1 MQPGRGSRDTTVI
14 PAYPTPRVIGED
26 ENQYAENETVEE
38 ENDSGEEENGSGEEE
53 TDSVEVE
60 LDQFKGSDY
69 GDDADF
75 VKYTDQ
81 EVEYG
86 GQGNLE
92 VESENVNQRPTHT
105 GVNLNDEEAG
115 IDLDLGEGESV
126 RPNPPPS
133 DLPNPLWL
141 APHGEV
147 PAAVHGEVPAVAVPA
162 PVVVPLA
169 PVVPAPLV
177 VPLPPVVPAAIV
189 VPVAPTSDEVAHEE
203 IPPFPVG
210 DEDSQLPTIETQVD
224 HLLSVGDS
232 VHKVIDD
239 LNSQV
244 TDVGLHGIESHN
256 TVGEGMMTTSHGVKI
271 SFGQP
276 AKRRKTTSHARKG
289 KEVVDS
295 APPTKPKKQKHLG
308 ITKSWTARA
317 RKYMT
322 RSSTMFRSKGC
333 NTEKDPITIE

>member
-1 MQPGRGSRDTTVI
+1 MQRT
-14 PAYPTPRVIGED
+14 
-26 ENQYAENETVEE
+26 NQQA
-38 ENDSGEEENGSGEEE
+38 
-53 TDSVEVE
+53 
-60 LDQFKGSDY
+60 
-69 GDDADF
+69 
-75 VKYTDQ
+75 
-81 EVEYG
+81 
-86 GQGNLE
+86 
-92 VESENVNQRPTHT
+92 
-105 GVNLNDEEAG
+105 
-115 IDLDLGEGESV
+115 
-126 RPNPPPS
+126 
-133 DLPNPLWL
+133 

-147 PAAVHGEVPAVAVPA
+147 PAAVHGEVPAAAVPA

-169 PVVPAPLV
+169 PVVPAPVV
-177 VPLPPVVPAAIV
+177 VPLALVVPAAIV
-189 VPVAPTSDEVAHEE
+189 VPVAPTPDEVAHEE
-203 IPPFPVG
+203 IPPFPA
-210 DEDSQLPTIETQVD
+210 VD

>member
-1 MQPGRGSRDTTVI
+1 MQRT
-14 PAYPTPRVIGED
+14 
-26 ENQYAENETVEE
+26 NQQA
-38 ENDSGEEENGSGEEE
+38 
-53 TDSVEVE
+53 
-60 LDQFKGSDY
+60 
-69 GDDADF
+69 
-75 VKYTDQ
+75 
-81 EVEYG
+81 
-86 GQGNLE
+86 
-92 VESENVNQRPTHT
+92 
-105 GVNLNDEEAG
+105 
-115 IDLDLGEGESV
+115 
-126 RPNPPPS
+126 
-133 DLPNPLWL
+133 

-147 PAAVHGEVPAVAVPA
+147 PAVVHGEVLAAAVPA

-169 PVVPAPLV
+169 PVVPAPVV
-177 VPLPPVVPAAIV
+177 VPLAPVIPAAIV
-189 VPVAPTSDEVAHEE
+189 VPVAPTSYEVAHEE
-203 IPPFPVG
+203 IPPFPAG
-210 DEDSQLPTIETQVD
+210 DENSQLPTIETQVD

-322 RSSTMFRSKGC
+322 RSSTMFRMYPIYILGHGISPYSVRRAMKVPVVVQYDVP
-333 NTEKDPITIE
+333 EKEGSERSGHA